1 MIGHKI
7 LIENFKKLA
16 EREKLNHGYIF
27 FGPDRVGKKLFALS
41 LANYLENGIFDD
53 PKGKILSDTH
63 LISPDE
69 NGTIG
74 IEEARRIKYF
84 LIERPNR
91 SLYRT
96 VIINDAQA
104 LTGEAQN
111 ALLKITEEPSRAAL
125 IILVL
130 KEPELILATIESRLH
145 KIYFSQ
151 VSKKEIEEWLKRE
164 YLVPDKKAT
173 ELAEKSFGQPGLA
186 RLILSDD
193 KFNEAITA
201 AAKTLELA
209 PSERKTFIKDL
220 VKEEKFDIN
229 LFLEALGIEVAGQN
243 KMRPEFW
250 HKLMELRRNLNFFNL
265 NPRLQLEALFF
276 KNTE

>member
-1 MIGHKI
+1 MIGHRI

-41 LANYLENGIFDD
+41 LANYLENGVFDD

-74 IEEARRIKYF
+74 IEEARKIKYF

-96 VIINDAQA
+96 VIVNDAQA

-145 KIYFSQ
+145 KIFFSQ
-151 VSKKEIEEWLKRE
+151 VSKIEIRNWLEKE
-164 YLVPDKKAT
+164 YSVPDKKAT
-173 ELAEKSFGQPGLA
+173 ELAERSFGQPGLA
-186 RLILSDD
+186 KLILDD
-193 KFNEAITA
+193 GRFSEVMVM
-201 AAKTLELA
+201 AAKILKLTS
-209 PSERKTFIKDL
+209 SERKAFIKDS
-220 VKEEKFDIN
+220 VKEERFDIN
-229 LFLEALGIEVAGQN
+229 LFLEALAMEAAGQN

-265 NPRLQLEALFF
+265 NPRLQLEALFSHVA
-276 KNTE
+276 

>member
-7 LIENFKKLA
+7 LIENFKELA
-16 EREKLNHGYIF
+16 ERKKLNHGYIF

-41 LANYLENGIFDD
+41 LANYLENGVFDD

-84 LIERPNR
+84 LIERPNC

-96 VIINDAQA
+96 VIVNDAQA

-111 ALLKITEEPSRAAL
+111 ALLKITEEPSRVAL

-130 KEPELILATIESRLH
+130 KEPELVLATIESRLH
-145 KIYFSQ
+145 KVYFSQ
-151 VSKKEIEEWLKRE
+151 ISKKEIKNWLEKE
-164 YLVPDKKAT
+164 YSVPDKKAS

-186 RLILSDD
+186 KLILDDD
-193 KFNEAITA
+193 KFSAAMVAANNAI
-201 AAKTLELA
+201 KLN
-209 PSERKTFIKDL
+209 SFERKNFIKDL
-220 VKEEKFDIN
+220 VKNEKFDLN
-229 LFLEALGIEVAGQN
+229 LFLEALAIEAAGRDRA
-243 KMRPEFW
+243 RPEFW

-265 NPRLQLEALFF
+265 NPRLQLEALFDHVS
-276 KNTE
+276 